1 MRNPLART
9 RWPLATALL
18 SLALAALAGPL
29 QARTVY
35 NDKGLRVEETDIGF
49 QDYQEGKRR
58 NASQYTLT
66 YQRQPLCGKG
76 VKLGERFL
84 PADDPRRARDYFC
97 GPAKAINAHGVLAF
111 VTRTSG
117 HGNLLYLDV
126 GGGNLRINDIAVQK
140 EGDGD
145 SIGGLVFLDAGEP
158 GWTRYENGWYET
170 TLIRHEPFQVVKLGR
185 GRLLDI
191 DNGVAFLLVPRG
203 QEVQTVKPASVGQ
216 TANGTPVV
224 IAAELRQRP
233 TALRFRA
240 VDVNSGRELASVAA
254 PDVCLEA
261 PTMDFWGNGGATSAQ
276 VPYTELAAWR
286 ARNLVYVAGAK
297 PSLRL
302 AAANE
307 LRPAANCQRE
317 WQPAR

>member
-1 MRNPLART
+1 MHNPLACLR
-9 RWPLATALL
+9 PPMAAAVM

-29 QARTVY
+29 QARTLY

-49 QDYQEGKRR
+49 QDYQEGRRR
-58 NASQYTLT
+58 NASQYTLA

-84 PADDPRRARDYFC
+84 PAGDPRRARDYFC
-97 GPAKAINAHGVLAF
+97 GPAKPINPHGLLAF

-126 GGGNLRINDIAVQK
+126 GGGDLRITDIPVQK

-145 SIGGLVFLDAGEP
+145 SIGGQVFLDAGEP

-170 TLIRHEPFQVVKLGR
+170 TLIRHEPFQAVRLGP

-233 TALRFRA
+233 TPVRFRA
-240 VDVNSGRELASVAA
+240 VDLATGRELASVAA
-254 PDVCLEA
+254 GDACLDA
-261 PTMDFWGNGGATSAQ
+261 PSMDFWGTGSASSAQ
-276 VPYTELAAWR
+276 VPYAELAVWR
-286 ARNLVYVAGAK
+286 SRNLVYVGGAK

-307 LRPAANCQRE
+307 LRPLANCRRD